1 MLAVALMLDRKFCA
15 VLSIPMARA
24 RAAAITKSLE
34 PSACAQFHLARPT
47 ESTEDLGVS
56 LIYDKLSKSTSNS
69 RTEFNLFR
77 KAVIYLLI
85 AVQHVANASMN
96 QIFYVQQLL

>member
-34 PSACAQFHLARPT
+34 PPSQYTIPPRSSQSA
-47 ESTEDLGVS
+47 EDMGVS
-56 LIYDKLSKSTSNS
+56 LIYDTLSKPTSNS
-69 RTEFNLFR
+69 RSGFNLFP
-77 KAVIYLLI
+77 KAVIDFLI
-85 AVQHVANASMN
+85 AVQQVANASMN
-96 QIFYVQQLL
+96 QIFYV